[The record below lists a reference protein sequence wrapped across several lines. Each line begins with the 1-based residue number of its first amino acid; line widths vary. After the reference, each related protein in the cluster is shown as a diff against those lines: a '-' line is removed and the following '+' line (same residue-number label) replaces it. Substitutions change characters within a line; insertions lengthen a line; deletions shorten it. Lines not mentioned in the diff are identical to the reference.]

1 MLQNSKDFIILSIL
15 ILWISMQI
23 FCHNCNLKPFVKRF
37 QLESDPECQLMA
49 NTVLCYTR
57 PRVQIRTRGL
67 LGHFVSFPRP
77 LVRILTWGLVT
88 ISLFGGFVWFCLI
101 LLDSAL
107 FCLIIFDS
115 AWFCLILLDSV
126 WFCLILFDSIWFCL
140 IWPDLV

>member
-23 FCHNCNLKPFVKRF
+23 FFHNCNLKPFVKRF

-57 PRVQIRTRGL
+57 PLVKIRTRGL
-67 LGHFVSFPRP
+67 LGHFVSSPWP
-77 LVRILTWGLVT
+77 LVQILTWGLVT

-101 LLDSAL
+101 LLDSVW
-107 FCLIIFDS
+107 FCLILFDS
-115 AWFCLILLDSV
+115 AWFCLILFNSA
-126 WFCLILFDSIWFCL
+126 WFCRIWL
-140 IWPDLV
+140 DLV